1 VKDGKKIKLGDSCEL
16 LKMFI
21 LSEVSVI
28 YHDIHN
34 VREEHWAAN
43 QSHAVMVEVSDR
55 QKSYICCLC
64 LPGMDVQ
71 KVEMKSKMRN
81 QLR

>member
-1 VKDGKKIKLGDSCEL
+1 
-16 LKMFI
+16 MFI

-28 YHDIHN
+28 HHDIHN

-43 QSHAVMVEVSDR
+43 QIHAYKVEVSDR

-64 LPGMDVQ
+64 LPGMDVH
-71 KVEMKSKMRN
+71 KVEMKSKIGN